1 MQPLGNVWAFRPGI
15 SNAKFGNSKCSTA
28 VQRCKRPGFQPANV
42 CRSGCGAPCHSSFKK
57 QPSFYSL
64 VMDNSSRI
72 ESNAVINTY
81 HGRVHMKENSRIGI
95 GSIVI
100 GPVEIGMNS
109 GVSQYCFITGENR
122 EHSKTPEG
130 LLPATTSVKKAK
142 VTIGNGC
149 WIGAG
154 VTILPGVNIGDGTTI
169 AAGAV
174 VTNNIPP
181 HSLAAGI
188 PARVIRTEQPTLSK
202 EE

>member
-1 MQPLGNVWAFRPGI
+1 MKNIKLLARDILKYLARKLEQVWYRI
-15 SNAKFGNSKCSTA
+15 YYL
-28 VQRCKRPGFQPANV
+28 KRSSQTSVALDARLDIGKKI
-42 CRSGCGAPCHSSFKK
+42 SFKK